1 MPGNYATG
9 GNIHIDVPL
18 SNLAIQ
24 AFNGAEGF
32 VGTKLFP
39 VVTVNKQSDK
49 YYTIDKDAWLR
60 VAQDLR
66 APGTAPNQIEFKV
79 SSDSYF
85 CDNRALR
92 DMLTAEDRSNADE
105 AIMIADRKALNIM
118 ESLLRSYERRVAL
131 KCTSISNVGSG
142 VALTG
147 TAKWSNFVASNPLAD
162 VSSGRSFIRSITGI
176 TPNTAVLDYD
186 TAEILRRHPAILDLY
201 KYTQGGVATL
211 ENLRSALEVE
221 TLHIAKGIYNSA
233 KEGAT
238 GVMANVWGNMCL
250 LAYVQPGNLLSKKT
264 ATFGANFLWR
274 NADEG
279 MAHQHDAG
287 APPISA
293 RRYPHPD
300 PGVKAEYVECGF
312 YSDEKIVA
320 KDLSYLVKD
329 TI

>member
-1 MPGNYATG
+1 MPGTYANG
-9 GNIHIDVPL
+9 GAVHIDVPL

-32 VGTKLFP
+32 VANKIMP
-39 VVTVNKQSDK
+39 VITVGKQSDK
-49 YYTIDKDAWLR
+49 YYTIDKDIWLR
-60 VAQDLR
+60 TVNDLR

-79 SSDSYF
+79 SSDSFY
-85 CDNRALR
+85 CENRALR
-92 DMLTAEDRSNADE
+92 DILTAEDRANQDDALMLAE
-105 AIMIADRKALNIM
+105 RKAENIIQ
-118 ESLLRSYERRVAL
+118 SILRGFERRVAL

-147 TAKWSNFVASNPLAD
+147 TAKWSNYVASNPLAD
-162 VSSGRSFIRSITGI
+162 VSSGRSFIRSVTGI

-186 TAEILRRHPAILDLY
+186 TAEILRRHPAILDVY
-201 KYTQGGVATL
+201 KYTQGGIATL
-211 ENLRSALEVE
+211 ENLKGVLEVE
-221 TLHIAKGIYNSA
+221 NLYIAKGIYNSA

-238 GVMANVWGNMCL
+238 ASFANVWGNMCL
-250 LAYVQPGNLLSKKT
+250 LLYVQPGNLMTKRT

-279 MAHQHDAG
+279 MATQLDAG
-287 APPISA
+287 APPIA
-293 RRYPHPD
+293 VRRYPHPD
-300 PGVKAEYVECGF
+300 PGAKAEYVEAGF